1 MTKIETTTG
10 RHREQCVWV
19 IRLLAVGLVLGSCT
33 TSGRVPTTI
42 VLIRFADV
50 QGLRTGDPV
59 QVSGVSVGR
68 VKNVE
73 LKNVDTVIV
82 SLAVNDDVRPHA
94 DATAR
99 IAALDLFGARYI
111 DYKPGTAPKM
121 LGDSASFLGATE
133 NVSPTAVPVT
143 PVPGTR
149 WEYYVLRTSA
159 ADPWRTRL
167 SGLGNEGWELVTAIP
182 ELSGTNLI
190 FNRPGR

>member
-1 MTKIETTTG
+1 M
-10 RHREQCVWV
+10 
-19 IRLLAVGLVLGSCT
+19 RLIACLFLALGLASGSCT
-33 TSGRVPTTI
+33 TSEPAHPAT
-42 VLIRFADV
+42 VLIRFSNV
-50 QGLRTGDPV
+50 QGLRTGDAV
-59 QVSGVSVGR
+59 QVSGVRVGR
-68 VKNVE
+68 VQNVE

-82 SLAVNDDVRPHA
+82 RLAVDDHVRPHT
-94 DATAR
+94 DATAG
-99 IAALDLFGARYI
+99 IAALDVFGARYI

-190 FNRPGR
+190 FKRPGP